1 LGRHARPGCAEKQ
14 LIPGIPRPNTLLF
27 GALVCFLHFPAALL
41 EPKGLLTSHMIIN
54 DALHRLLLDNLT
66 TATLLLND
74 DLRLE
79 YMNPAAEMLLAV
91 SGQRSHGQFIS
102 ELFTESSEALS
113 ALRQAVQ
120 QAHPFNKREAVVT
133 SVSGQTLTVDYA
145 VTPVLSK
152 VETLLLL
159 EVHPRD
165 RLLRITKEE
174 AQLSK
179 QETTKLLVRGLAHEI
194 KNPLGG
200 IRGAAQL
207 LAREL
212 PEESLK
218 DYTNVIIEEADRLRN
233 LVDRMLGSNKLP
245 SLALTNVHEVL
256 ERVGSLVE
264 AESQGSIIL
273 VRDYDPSIPDVL
285 IDREQMIQAVLNIVR
300 NAMQALSGQ
309 SDLRLGRITLRT
321 RALRQFTIGHCRH
334 RLVTKIEIID
344 NGPGIPTELQE
355 TIFYPMVSGRADGT
369 GLGLAITQNIIS
381 QHQGL
386 IECESHPG
394 HTVFS
399 IFLPLE
405 QGVSPS

>member
-1 LGRHARPGCAEKQ
+1 MT
-14 LIPGIPRPNTLLF
+14 I
-27 GALVCFLHFPAALL
+27 
-41 EPKGLLTSHMIIN
+41 S
-54 DALHRLLLDNLT
+54 DAQHRLLLDNLT
-66 TATLLLND
+66 TATLLLNAE
-74 DLRLE
+74 LRLE

-102 ELFTESSEALS
+102 ELFTESAEALNS
-113 ALRQAVQ
+113 LRQAVE
-120 QAHPFNKREAVVT
+120 QAHPFTKREAQLT
-133 SVSGQTLTVDYA
+133 SLAGQSITVDYA
-145 VTPVLSK
+145 VTPILHQGQ
-152 VETLLLL
+152 TLLLL

-179 QETTKLLVRGLAHEI
+179 QETTKMLVRGLAHEI

-212 PEESLK
+212 PEDGLR

-245 SLALTNVHEVL
+245 SLSMTNIHEVL
-256 ERVGSLVE
+256 ERVCSLVD
-264 AESQGSIIL
+264 AESQGGITL
-273 VRDYDPSIPDVL
+273 VRDYDPSLPDVL

-300 NAMQALSGQ
+300 NAMQAIGAQ
-309 SDLRLGRITLRT
+309 NELRLGRITLRS
-321 RALRQFTIGHCRH
+321 RAVRQFTIGHVRH
-334 RLVTKIEIID
+334 RLVARIEIID
-344 NGPGIPTELQE
+344 NGPGIPAELQD
-355 TIFYPMVSGRADGT
+355 TLFYPMVSGRPDGT

-386 IECESHPG
+386 IECESHAG
-394 HTVFS
+394 HTTFS
-399 IFLPLE
+399 IYLPLE
-405 QGVSPS
+405 QGATAP

>member
-1 LGRHARPGCAEKQ
+1 MT
-14 LIPGIPRPNTLLF
+14 I
-27 GALVCFLHFPAALL
+27 
-41 EPKGLLTSHMIIN
+41 S
-54 DALHRLLLDNLT
+54 DAQHRLLLDNLT
-66 TATLLLND
+66 TATLLLNAE
-74 DLRLE
+74 LRLE

-102 ELFTESSEALS
+102 ELFTESAEALNS
-113 ALRQAVQ
+113 LRLAVE
-120 QAHPFNKREAVVT
+120 QAHPFTKREAQLT
-133 SVSGQTLTVDYA
+133 SLTGQSITVDYA
-145 VTPVLSK
+145 VTPILHQGQ
-152 VETLLLL
+152 TLLLL

-212 PEESLK
+212 PHEELR

-245 SLALTNVHEVL
+245 SLAMTNIHEVL
-256 ERVGSLVE
+256 ERVCSLVE
-264 AESQGSIIL
+264 AESQGGVTL
-273 VRDYDPSIPDVL
+273 VRDYDPSLPDVL
-285 IDREQMIQAVLNIVR
+285 IDREQMIQAILNIVR
-300 NAMQALSGQ
+300 NAMQAIAGQ
-309 SDLRLGRITLRT
+309 NDLRLGRITLRS
-321 RALRQFTIGHCRH
+321 RAVRQFTIGHVRH
-334 RLVTKIEIID
+334 RLVARVEITD
-344 NGPGIPTELQE
+344 NGPGIPAQLQD
-355 TIFYPMVSGRADGT
+355 TLFYPMVSGRPDGT

-386 IECESHPG
+386 IECDTHPG
-394 HTVFS
+394 HTTFS
-399 IFLPLE
+399 IYLPLE
-405 QGVSPS
+405 QGATAS

>member
-1 LGRHARPGCAEKQ
+1 MT
-14 LIPGIPRPNTLLF
+14 ID
-27 GALVCFLHFPAALL
+27 
-41 EPKGLLTSHMIIN
+41 

-66 TATLLLND
+66 TATILLNAN
-74 DLRLE
+74 LRLE

-102 ELFTESSEALS
+102 ELFSESAEALS
-113 ALRQAVQ
+113 ALRHAVEH
-120 QAHPFNKREAVVT
+120 AHPFTKREALLT
-133 SVSGQTLTVDYA
+133 ALTGQTLTVDYA
-145 VTPVLSK
+145 VTPILNRGA
-152 VETLLLL
+152 TLLLL

-179 QETTKLLVRGLAHEI
+179 QETTKMLVRGLAHEI

-212 PEESLK
+212 PSEDLK

-245 SLALTNVHEVL
+245 SLAMTNIHEVL
-256 ERVGSLVE
+256 ERVSSLVA
-264 AESQGSIIL
+264 AETQGGITL

-300 NAMQALSGQ
+300 NAMQAISTQ
-309 SDLRLGRITLRT
+309 NELRLGRITLRT
-321 RALRQFTIGHCRH
+321 RTLRQFTIGHVRH
-334 RLVTKIEIID
+334 RLVAKVEIID
-344 NGPGIPTELQE
+344 NGPGIPAELQD

-394 HTVFS
+394 HSVFS

-405 QGVSPS
+405 QGAVSS

>member
-1 LGRHARPGCAEKQ
+1 M
-14 LIPGIPRPNTLLF
+14 T
-27 GALVCFLHFPAALL
+27 
-41 EPKGLLTSHMIIN
+41 IN

-66 TATLLLND
+66 TATLLLD
-74 DLRLE
+74 SQLRLE

-102 ELFTESSEALS
+102 ELFTESPEALS
-113 ALRQAVQ
+113 SLRQAVE
-120 QAHPFNKREAVVT
+120 QAHPFNKREAVLT
-133 SVSGQTLTVDYA
+133 SVTGQTLTVDYA
-145 VTPVLSK
+145 VTPLFNRGQ
-152 VETLLLL
+152 TLLLL

-212 PEESLK
+212 PEEHLK

-245 SLALTNVHEVL
+245 SLAMTNVHEVL
-256 ERVGSLVE
+256 ERVANLIE
-264 AESQGSIIL
+264 AESQGGITL
-273 VRDYDPSIPDVL
+273 VRDYDPSIPDLL

-300 NAMQALSGQ
+300 NAMQAIAAQ
-309 SDLRLGRITLRT
+309 KHDLGLGRITLRSRT
-321 RALRQFTIGHCRH
+321 LRQFTIGHTRH
-334 RLVTKIEIID
+334 RLVVKVEIID
-344 NGPGIPTELQE
+344 NGPGIPAELQE

-405 QGVSPS
+405 QGATSP

>member
-1 LGRHARPGCAEKQ
+1 MT
-14 LIPGIPRPNTLLF
+14 I
-27 GALVCFLHFPAALL
+27 
-41 EPKGLLTSHMIIN
+41 S
-54 DALHRLLLDNLT
+54 DAQHRLLLDNLT
-66 TATLLLND
+66 TATLLLNGE
-74 DLRLE
+74 LRLE

-102 ELFTESSEALS
+102 ELFTESTEALS
-113 ALRQAVQ
+113 SLRQAVE
-120 QAHPFNKREAVVT
+120 QAHPFTKREAQLT
-133 SVSGQTLTVDYA
+133 SLTGQTITVDYA
-145 VTPVLSK
+145 VTPILHQGQ
-152 VETLLLL
+152 TLLLL

-179 QETTKLLVRGLAHEI
+179 QETTKMLVRGLAHEI

-212 PEESLK
+212 PEDGLR

-245 SLALTNVHEVL
+245 SLAMTNIHEVL
-256 ERVGSLVE
+256 ERVCSLVE
-264 AESQGSIIL
+264 AESQGCFTL
-273 VRDYDPSIPDVL
+273 VRDYAPSLPDVL

-300 NAMQALSGQ
+300 NAMQAISSQ
-309 SDLRLGRITLRT
+309 NELRLGRITLRS
-321 RALRQFTIGHCRH
+321 RALRQFTIGHVRH
-334 RLVTKIEIID
+334 RLVARVEIID
-344 NGPGIPTELQE
+344 NGPGIPLELQD
-355 TIFYPMVSGRADGT
+355 TLFYPMVSGRPDGT

-386 IECESHPG
+386 IEC
-394 HTVFS
+394 
-399 IFLPLE
+399 
-405 QGVSPS
+405 

>member
-1 LGRHARPGCAEKQ
+1 MT
-14 LIPGIPRPNTLLF
+14 I
-27 GALVCFLHFPAALL
+27 
-41 EPKGLLTSHMIIN
+41 S
-54 DALHRLLLDNLT
+54 DAQHRLLLDNLT
-66 TATLLLND
+66 TATLLLNAE
-74 DLRLE
+74 LRLE

-102 ELFTESSEALS
+102 ELFTESTEALNS
-113 ALRQAVQ
+113 LRQAVE
-120 QAHPFNKREAVVT
+120 QAHPFTKREAQLT
-133 SVSGQTLTVDYA
+133 SLTGQSITVDYA
-145 VTPVLSK
+145 VTPILHQGQ
-152 VETLLLL
+152 TLLLL

-179 QETTKLLVRGLAHEI
+179 QETTKMLVRGLAHEI

-212 PEESLK
+212 PEDGLR

-245 SLALTNVHEVL
+245 SLAMTNVHEVL
-256 ERVGSLVE
+256 ERVCSLVE
-264 AESQGSIIL
+264 AESQGGITL
-273 VRDYDPSIPDVL
+273 VRDYDPSLPDVL

-300 NAMQALSGQ
+300 NAMQAISGQ
-309 SDLRLGRITLRT
+309 NELRLGRITLRS
-321 RALRQFTIGHCRH
+321 RAVRQFTIGHIRH
-334 RLVTKIEIID
+334 RLVARVEITD
-344 NGPGIPTELQE
+344 NGPGISAELQD
-355 TIFYPMVSGRADGT
+355 TLFYPMVSGRPDGT

-386 IECESHPG
+386 IECESHAG
-394 HTVFS
+394 HTTFS

-405 QGVSPS
+405 QGATAQ

>member
-1 LGRHARPGCAEKQ
+1 MT
-14 LIPGIPRPNTLLF
+14 I
-27 GALVCFLHFPAALL
+27 
-41 EPKGLLTSHMIIN
+41 S
-54 DALHRLLLDNLT
+54 DAQHRLLLDNLT
-66 TATLLLND
+66 TATLLLNGE
-74 DLRLE
+74 LRLE

-102 ELFTESSEALS
+102 ELFTESAEALNS
-113 ALRQAVQ
+113 LRQAVE
-120 QAHPFNKREAVVT
+120 QAHPFTKREAQLT
-133 SVSGQTLTVDYA
+133 SLTGQSITVDYA
-145 VTPVLSK
+145 VTPILHQGQ
-152 VETLLLL
+152 TLLLL

-179 QETTKLLVRGLAHEI
+179 QETTKMLVRGLAHEI

-212 PEESLK
+212 PEDGLR

-245 SLALTNVHEVL
+245 SLAMTNIHEVL
-256 ERVGSLVE
+256 ERVCSLVE
-264 AESQGSIIL
+264 AESQGGITL
-273 VRDYDPSIPDVL
+273 VRDYDPSLPDVL

-300 NAMQALSGQ
+300 NAMQAISSQ
-309 SDLRLGRITLRT
+309 NELRLGRITLRS
-321 RALRQFTIGHCRH
+321 RAVRQFTIGHVRH
-334 RLVTKIEIID
+334 RLVARVEIVD
-344 NGPGIPTELQE
+344 NGPGIPVELQD
-355 TIFYPMVSGRADGT
+355 TLFYPMVSGRPDGT

-394 HTVFS
+394 HTAFS
-399 IFLPLE
+399 IYLPLE
-405 QGVSPS
+405 QGATAS

>member
-1 LGRHARPGCAEKQ
+1 
-14 LIPGIPRPNTLLF
+14 
-27 GALVCFLHFPAALL
+27 LHFLIALL
-41 EPKGLLTSHMIIN
+41 EHKGLLTSHMIIN
-54 DALHRLLLDNLT
+54 DTLHRLLLDNLT

-91 SGQRSHGQFIS
+91 SGQRSHGHFIS
-102 ELFTESSEALS
+102 DLFTESSGALS
-113 ALRQAVQ
+113 ALRQAVEHG
-120 QAHPFNKREAVVT
+120 HPFNKREALLT
-133 SVSGQTLTVDYA
+133 SASGRALAVDYT
-145 VTPVLSK
+145 VTPVISRG
-152 VETLLLL
+152 ETLLLL

-165 RLLRITKEE
+165 RLQRITKEE

-179 QETTKLLVRGLAHEI
+179 QETTKMLVRGLAHEI

-212 PEESLK
+212 PSEDLK

-256 ERVGSLVE
+256 ERVGNLVE
-264 AESQGSIIL
+264 AESLGSIIL
-273 VRDYDPSIPDVL
+273 VRDYDPSIPDLL

-300 NAMQALSGQ
+300 NAMLALSAQ
-309 SDLRLGRITLRT
+309 SDRRQGCITLRT
-321 RALRQFTIGHCRH
+321 RTVRQFTIGHCRH

-344 NGPGIPTELQE
+344 NGPGIAPELQE

-394 HTVFS
+394 NTVFS

-405 QGVSPS
+405 QGATS

>member
-1 LGRHARPGCAEKQ
+1 MT
-14 LIPGIPRPNTLLF
+14 I
-27 GALVCFLHFPAALL
+27 
-41 EPKGLLTSHMIIN
+41 S

-66 TATLLLND
+66 TATILLND

-79 YMNPAAEMLLAV
+79 YMNPAAEMLLAI

-102 ELFTESSEALS
+102 ELFTESAEALS
-113 ALRQAVQ
+113 SLRQAVE
-120 QAHPFNKREAVVT
+120 QAHPFTKREAMLT
-133 SVSGQTLTVDYA
+133 ALAGQTLTVDYA
-145 VTPVLSK
+145 VTPILSSGA
-152 VETLLLL
+152 TWLLL

-212 PEESLK
+212 PATELR
-218 DYTNVIIEEADRLRN
+218 DYTDVIIEEADRLRN

-245 SLALTNVHEVL
+245 ALSPTNIHEVL
-256 ERVGSLVE
+256 ERVCSLVDL
-264 AESQGSIIL
+264 ESQGSITL
-273 VRDYDPSIPDVL
+273 VRDYDPSIPELLV
-285 IDREQMIQAVLNIVR
+285 DREQMIQAVLNIVR
-300 NAMQALSGQ
+300 NAMQALASQ
-309 SDLRLGRITLRT
+309 PEQRLGRITLRT
-321 RALRQFTIGHCRH
+321 RSLRQFTIGHTRH
-334 RLVTKIEIID
+334 RLVCKVEIID
-344 NGPGIPTELQE
+344 NGPGIPAELQE
-355 TIFYPMVSGRADGT
+355 TLFYPMVSGRADGT
-369 GLGLAITQNIIS
+369 GLGLAITQTIIS

-394 HTVFS
+394 HTLFS

-405 QGVSPS
+405 QGAAPS